1 MVVLCP
7 LLIETTRLA
16 HVDIVVSKEEVRI
29 DIAQHL
35 SVGFD
40 DLLEFDL
47 DEVVEGVDM
56 LLDKTFDLEESRE

>member
-1 MVVLCP
+1 MAVLRP
-7 LLIETTRLA
+7 LLIKTTRLTN
-16 HVDIVVSKEEVRI
+16 VDIVISKEEIRV

-47 DEVVEGVDM
+47 DEIVEGVDM
-56 LLDKTFDLEESRE
+56 LLDKTFDLEERRK

>member
-1 MVVLCP
+1 MAVLCP
-7 LLIETTRLA
+7 LLVKTTRLTN
-16 HVDIVVSKEEVRI
+16 VDIVISKEEIRV

-47 DEVVEGVDM
+47 DEIVKGVDM
-56 LLDKTFDLEESRE
+56 LLDKTFDLEERRK

>member
-7 LLIETTRLA
+7 LLIETTGLA
-16 HVDIVVSKEEVRI
+16 NVDIVVSKKEIRG
-29 DIAQHL
+29 DITQHL
-35 SVGFD
+35 SVGSD

-56 LLDKTFDLEESRE
+56 LLDKTFDLEESRK